1 MSELTENSHLQSN
14 ITMPVI
20 RGEIA
25 LIVIIL
31 INSLGVVLM
40 LYSGSG
46 ISAISSVPYAFSLVF
61 PKISLGTWTY
71 IFQGLLVLSLMI
83 MRKKFVAPYLFS
95 FLVGF
100 AFSEMLDIHE
110 MWINALPTALEY
122 RVVYFVISYLLICL
136 GIALSNRCG
145 LPIIPTDLFP
155 RELTDIT
162 KIKYSRI
169 KIGFDVTCLA
179 ITALMT
185 CIILG
190 HLDGL
195 GIGTILAAFTM
206 GKVIGMIGDQ
216 MDRHVRFESF
226 MTREQHKRNNK
237 KSVNLVVSGFTLFFS
252 VLISIA
258 QFGNN
263 KAYNA
268 ENNHDRNQNT
278 QHRT

>member
-20 RGEIA
+20 RGKIA

-122 RVVYFVISYLLICL
+122 RVIYFVISYVLICF

-155 RELTDIT
+155 RELADIT

-226 MTREQHKRNNK
+226 MTKR
-237 KSVNLVVSGFTLFFS
+237 S
-252 VLISIA
+252 A
-258 QFGNN
+258 
-263 KAYNA
+263 
-268 ENNHDRNQNT
+268 
-278 QHRT
+278 